1 MGLFSSSDI
10 GVDLGTAY
18 SLIYVRGKG
27 IVLRQPS
34 VVAVERGT
42 GKMAALGEK
51 AKEML
56 GRAPD
61 DQLVFRPLQD
71 GVIANLDATERMLSA
86 FFQEV
91 VGSRIF
97 FKPRAVIAVPSQ
109 ATEVEKRA
117 VIEASEGA
125 GARYTYL
132 IEEPMAAA
140 IGAGIDIFSPK
151 GAMVLD
157 IGAGTANMLVTSL
170 GKQVKATSIKVGG
183 DKFDAAIVRYFKRQH
198 GIVIGQ
204 TAAEDLKIR
213 FGSAY
218 PRKDEILMDV
228 KGRSL
233 GGGLPLAL
241 QLGSNEITYALS
253 EPLRAIVE
261 ELKDAL
267 EQTPAEL
274 CGDITETGICLTG
287 GSAQLYGLDKFIS
300 EQTGVPCYVAED
312 PASCVAI
319 GAGRVLEDLKTYRN
333 VLYDYRRG
341 DYYEA

>member
-34 VVAVERGT
+34 VVAVERGS

-61 DQLVFRPLQD
+61 DQLVFRPMQD

-157 IGAGTANMLVTSL
+157 IGAGTSNMLVTSL
-170 GKQVKATSIKVGG
+170 GKLVKSTSIKVGG

-204 TAAEDLKIR
+204 TAAEDLKILPYNR
-213 FGSAY
+213 AVH
-218 PRKDEILMDV
+218 DLN
-228 KGRSL
+228 
-233 GGGLPLAL
+233 GLTPAGLLAK
-241 QLGSNEITYALS
+241 LS
-253 EPLRAIVE
+253 ERFEV
-261 ELKDAL
+261 
-267 EQTPAEL
+267 
-274 CGDITETGICLTG
+274 TETKEASKWTSHYLTITFLKNLLPNPRCSSVMNAVCSSWIG
-287 GSAQLYGLDKFIS
+287 KISSFCIGNFTTSLTISAQMMFS
-300 EQTGVPCYVAED
+300 
-312 PASCVAI
+312 
-319 GAGRVLEDLKTYRN
+319 
-333 VLYDYRRG
+333 
-341 DYYEA
+341 

>member
-261 ELKDAL
+261 
-267 EQTPAEL
+267 
-274 CGDITETGICLTG
+274 
-287 GSAQLYGLDKFIS
+287 
-300 EQTGVPCYVAED
+300 
-312 PASCVAI
+312 
-319 GAGRVLEDLKTYRN
+319 
-333 VLYDYRRG
+333 
-341 DYYEA
+341 

>member
-97 FKPRAVIAVPSQ
+97 
-109 ATEVEKRA
+109 

-274 CGDITETGICLTG
+274 CGDITETGICLSG

>member
-42 GKMAALGEK
+42 GKLAAIGEK

-56 GRAPD
+56 GRAPE
-61 DQLVFRPLQD
+61 DQLVFRPMQE
-71 GVIANLDATERMLSA
+71 GVIASYDATERMLSA
-86 FFQEV
+86 FFQQV
-91 VGSRIF
+91 VGSRVF
-97 FKPRAVIAVPSQ
+97 FKPRAVIAVPSR

-140 IGAGIDIFSPK
+140 IGAGIDVFSPR
-151 GAMVLD
+151 GSMVLD
-157 IGAGTANMLVTSL
+157 IGAGTANMLVCSL
-170 GKQVKATSIKVGG
+170 GKVVRSTSIKVGG
-183 DKFDAAIVRYFKRQH
+183 DNFDAAIVRYFKRQH
-198 GIVIGQ
+198 GIVIDQ
-204 TAAEDLKIR
+204 TAAEELKVR

-218 PRKDEILMDV
+218 PRKEEILMDV

-241 QLGSNEITYALS
+241 QLGSNELTYALS
-253 EPLRAIVE
+253 DPLRSIVE

-267 EQTPAEL
+267 EQTPAAL

-287 GSAQLYGLDKFIS
+287 GSAQLYGLDRFIS

-319 GAGRVLEDLKTYRN
+319 GAGKVLEDMRLYQD

>member
-18 SLIYVRGKG
+18 SLVYVRGKG

-42 GKMAALGEK
+42 GKLSAIGEG
-51 AKEML
+51 AREML
-56 GRAPD
+56 GRAPE
-61 DQLVFRPLQD
+61 DQLVFRPLQE
-71 GVIANLDATERMLSA
+71 GVIANYDATERMLSA

-97 FKPRAVIAVPSQ
+97 YKPRVVIAVPSRS
-109 ATEVEKRA
+109 TEVEKRA
-117 VIEASEGA
+117 AIEASEGA

-140 IGAGIDIFSPK
+140 IGAGIDVFSPR
-151 GAMVLD
+151 GTMLLD
-157 IGAGTANMLVTSL
+157 IGAGTSNMLVCSL
-170 GKQVKATSIKVGG
+170 GKVVRSTSIKVGG

-204 TAAEDLKIR
+204 NAAEDLKIR
-213 FGSAY
+213 YGSAY
-218 PRKDEILMDV
+218 PRKEEILMDV

-267 EQTPAEL
+267 EQTPAAL

-312 PASCVAI
+312 PMSCVAI
-319 GAGRVLEDLKTYRN
+319 GAGKVLEDMKLYQD

>member
-34 VVAVERGT
+34 VVAVERGS

-61 DQLVFRPLQD
+61 DQLVFRPMQD

-97 FKPRAVIAVPSQ
+97 FKPRG
-109 ATEVEKRA
+109 A

-157 IGAGTANMLVTSL
+157 IGAGTSNMLVTSL
-170 GKQVKATSIKVGG
+170 GKLVKSTSIKVGG

-198 GIVIGQ
+198 GIVIGL

-218 PRKDEILMDV
+218 PRKEEILMDV

-319 GAGRVLEDLKTYRN
+319 GAGRVLEDLRLYKN
-333 VLYDYRRG
+333 VIYDYRRG

>member
-1 MGLFSSSDI
+1 
-10 GVDLGTAY
+10 
-18 SLIYVRGKG
+18 
-27 IVLRQPS
+27 
-34 VVAVERGT
+34 
-42 GKMAALGEK
+42 
-51 AKEML
+51 ML

-61 DQLVFRPLQD
+61 DQLVFRPMQD

-157 IGAGTANMLVTSL
+157 IGAGT
-170 GKQVKATSIKVGG
+170 SIKVGG

-198 GIVIGQ
+198 GIVIGL

-218 PRKDEILMDV
+218 PRKEEILMDV

-319 GAGRVLEDLKTYRN
+319 GAGRVLEDLRLYKN
-333 VLYDYRRG
+333 VIYDYRRG